1 MAKHQLQ
8 GQAIATFGSI
18 ISLIF
23 VAQAAF
29 TQTIFTQASSAQNAI
44 APDSTLPTNTL
55 VNFNPT
61 NKTYTITGGTQVG
74 TNQFHS
80 FRDLGTPTNNTV
92 HFDNAL
98 TTTNIIGR
106 VTGSNISN
114 IDGIVKANGNAN
126 LYVINPNG
134 IIFGPNAKLEIG
146 GSFGASTANSLKFG
160 DGSEFSATNPQA
172 PPLLSVNVPLGLQ
185 YGNSKVGATISDR
198 GNLSTGQDLVLNAD
212 RLNLQGTLQA
222 GRDLILQA
230 SLINGAPML
239 FAGGDVTLGNYAG
252 SSLHI
257 LAGGDITLGNVT
269 INGKGNVNNTI
280 NPLNTSKFNDSKTYA
295 DLSKVSVTDYRPI
308 FNSNG
313 TVKEVIPVQIPIAI
327 NGSNQA
333 TLDVRSGVDWA
344 QIGGFPIGSPS
355 LVATTKADT
364 NSNIKVN
371 GNIRVS
377 EPSGLVLL
385 TNHFASK
392 ALLDSALGAKLG
404 AIATQTIDTSTDIA
418 GANAGDIRVHG
429 KGDITLKGEF
439 IAYAEPASGNAG
451 NGGLISIS
459 SYSGDINMDTT
470 VYSDSFTP
478 SGNAANGGAIS
489 FSSYSGNINTDRLYF
504 ESSSFS
510 YGGNTANAGS
520 ISLTTHSGDIILNRP
535 LWKSPSVATALGN
548 SGDGGAVSFAT
559 YSGNILIKDVRSFFG
574 DVGTYLDAGTYSGA
588 GSSGNGGKISLASH
602 SGNISLIKAPLN
614 SSTASYSR
622 SNTHYSGNGGAI
634 SLATSLGN
642 INLDDVTLYSYSFAN
657 SANSRNGGA
666 ISLFAGAGNILLNTS
681 TLSAYSLATIGSS
694 QNGGNISI
702 SAPNGNITSTLASY
716 LLSFS
721 ISSAKAPSGNGGEVT
736 LTAKNQIRNLGLFTA
751 SAFGQAGSVNINGL
765 GDLTIADLQII
776 TSKTVNFP
784 KRDYDANDPNTYISI
799 IFDKGLSGRSG
810 DVKITGLG
818 NLIFENSII
827 NSTTQSRNPAGNIAI
842 TSAGLVIM
850 RSNTEILS
858 STTNVG
864 NAGNIRFEVGD
875 LILTDGALVSA
886 STSGA
891 GKAGDILLKANNLTI
906 ANGAKVQTTTS
917 NQGDSGKIEAI
928 VGNNFI
934 ITGSGTGLFAN
945 TTKDS
950 TGKGGSI
957 FIDPPLVSIT
967 NGAGISVNSLGAGN
981 GGDLQ
986 IIADKF
992 VFENNAFLFANTASG
1007 EGGNINLQIAD
1018 IFFPRNN
1025 STITATA
1032 GGNGNGGNIS
1042 LRSLFTISIPSENND
1057 IFANAFLG
1065 KGGNI
1070 NITTQGLFGIEF
1082 RSSQTNLS
1090 DITASSEF
1098 GLQGNV
1104 SINTLGF
1111 DPSKGLISLPVDVRD
1126 PSRLVKESCAADRYG
1141 NEFIITGKGGLPAR
1155 PSDRPTYTSVLDNLG
1170 TFPTH
1175 SHSANL
1181 NAPVL
1186 EPIAKSDAIGEDA
1199 IVEATGWIIDAQN
1212 QVVLVAGGVPRQD
1225 KIRCR
1230 DMSRG

>member
-1 MAKHQLQ
+1 MAKHQLR
-8 GQAIATFGSI
+8 GQAIATFVSMV
-18 ISLIF
+18 SLTF
-23 VAQAAF
+23 VAQAGF
-29 TQTIFTQASSAQNAI
+29 TESSSAQNAI
-44 APDSTLPTNTL
+44 IPDTTLPANSL
-55 VNFNPT
+55 INFNST
-61 NKTYTITGGTQVG
+61 TKTYTITGGTQVG
-74 TNQFHS
+74 ANQFHS
-80 FRDLGTPTNNTV
+80 FRDLSVPTNNTA
-92 HFDNAL
+92 HFNNAL

-114 IDGIVKANGNAN
+114 IDGILRTNANAN

-134 IIFGPNAKLEIG
+134 IVFGPNAKLEIG
-146 GSFGASTANSLKFG
+146 GSFGASTANSFKFP

-172 PPLLSVNVPLGLQ
+172 PPLLNVNVPLGLQ
-185 YGNSKVGATISDR
+185 YGKSKVGATISDR
-198 GNLSTGQDLVLNAD
+198 ANLSTGQDLVLNAD
-212 RLNLQGTLQA
+212 KLDIQGTLQA
-222 GRDLILQA
+222 GRDLSLQA
-230 SLINGAPML
+230 SLVSGSPLI
-239 FAGGDVTLGNYAG
+239 FAGRDVSLGDYAG
-252 SSLHI
+252 TSLHI
-257 LAGGDITLGNVT
+257 LAGGSVTLGNVT
-269 INGKGNVNNTI
+269 INDKGNVNNTI
-280 NPLNTSKFNDSKTYA
+280 NPNNNAKFNDTKTYA
-295 DLSKVSVTDYRPI
+295 DLANVSLTDYKAVL
-308 FNSNG
+308 NSNG
-313 TVKEVIPVQIPIAI
+313 TVEDITPVQIPIAI
-327 NGSNQA
+327 DGSNQA
-333 TLDVRSGVDWA
+333 TLDVRSGIDWA
-344 QIGGFPIGSPS
+344 KLGGFPIGSTS
-355 LVATTKADT
+355 SATK
-364 NSNIKVN
+364 SNITVN
-371 GNIRVS
+371 GNIRVNP
-377 EPSGLVLL
+377 PSGLVML
-385 TNHFASK
+385 TNQFAPNT
-392 ALLDSALGAKLG
+392 LQDWREG
-404 AIATQTIDTSTDIA
+404 AIATQSIDTSTDIA

-429 KGDITLKGEF
+429 KGDITLNGEF
-439 IAYAEPASGNAG
+439 GAYAEPASGNAG
-451 NGGLISIS
+451 NGGVISIS
-459 SYSGDINMDTT
+459 SYSGDIKMDTT
-470 VYSDSFTP
+470 LYSSSFTR
-478 SGNAANGGAIS
+478 SGNAGNGGAIS
-489 FSSYSGNINTDRLYF
+489 FSSYSGNINTNRLYF

-510 YGGNTANAGS
+510 NRGNTANAGA
-520 ISLTTHSGDIILNRP
+520 ISLTSHSGDIIVARP
-535 LWKSPSVATALGN
+535 LWKSPSVAITSGN
-548 SGDGGAVSFAT
+548 SGDGGSASFAT
-559 YSGNILIKDVRSFFG
+559 YSGDILISDARGFSG
-574 DVGTYLDAGTYSGA
+574 DVGIYLDAGTYSGS
-588 GSSGNGGKISLASH
+588 GSSGNGGKFYLASH
-602 SGNISLIKAPLN
+602 SGNISLINAPLN

-622 SNTHYSGNGGAI
+622 SNSHYSGNGGAI

-694 QNGGNISI
+694 QNGGDISI

-721 ISSAKAPSGNGGEVT
+721 ISSANAQSGNGGEVT

-810 DVKITGLG
+810 DVKITALG

-827 NSTTQSRNPAGNIAI
+827 NSTTQSRDPAGNISI
-842 TSAGLVIM
+842 TSEGLVTV

-864 NAGNIRFEVGD
+864 SAGNIRFEVGD

-917 NQGDSGKIEAI
+917 NKGVSGKIEAI
-928 VGNNFI
+928 VGNNFML
-934 ITGSGTGLFAN
+934 TGSGTGLFAN

-950 TGKGGSI
+950 TGNGGSI

-986 IIADKF
+986 IIADRF

-1042 LRSLFTISIPSENND
+1042 LRALFTISIPSENND

-1070 NITTQGLFGIEF
+1070 NITTQGLFGIELRF
-1082 RSSQTNLS
+1082 SQTNLS

-1098 GLQGNV
+1098 GLQGNI

-1111 DPSKGLISLPVDVRD
+1111 DPSKGLISLPVDVGD
-1126 PSRLVKESCAADRYG
+1126 PSRLIKESCTANLRG
-1141 NEFIITGKGGLPAR
+1141 NEFIITGKGGLPAK
-1155 PSDRPTYTSVLDNLG
+1155 PSDRPIYTSVLDNLG
-1170 TFPTH
+1170 TLPNH
-1175 SHSANL
+1175 SQIANFGTSL
-1181 NAPVL
+1181 GAPLVETL
-1186 EPIAKSDAIGEDA
+1186 TNPDT
-1199 IVEATGWIIDAQN
+1199 IVEATGWIVNDKN
-1212 QVVLVAGGVPRQD
+1212 QVVLVAGVMPAQSR
-1225 KIRCR
+1225 IRCTEA
-1230 DMSRG
+1230 SKK

>member
-1 MAKHQLQ
+1 MAKYQLR
-8 GQAIATFGSI
+8 GQAIATFRTFGSI

-74 TNQFHS
+74 VNQFHS
-80 FRDLGTPTNNTV
+80 FRDFGIPTDNTA

-114 IDGIVKANGNAN
+114 IDGILRANGNAN

-134 IIFGPNAKLEIG
+134 IIFGANAKLEIG
-146 GSFGASTANSLKFG
+146 GSFGASTANSLKFA

-185 YGNSKVGATISDR
+185 YGNSRVGATISDR
-198 GNLSTGQDLVLNAD
+198 ANLSTGQDLILNAD
-212 RLNLQGTLQA
+212 RLDLQGTLQA
-222 GRDLILQA
+222 GRDLSLQA

-239 FAGGDVTLGNYAG
+239 FAGRDVALGNYEG

-257 LAGGDITLGNVT
+257 LAGGNVTLENVT

-280 NPLNTSKFNDSKTYA
+280 NPNNNTKFNATKTYA
-295 DLSKVSVTDYRPI
+295 DLASFGLTDYKAI
-308 FNSNG
+308 LNSNG
-313 TVKEVIPVQIPIAI
+313 TVQEIIPVQIPIAI

-333 TLDVRSGVDWA
+333 TLDVRSGVDWS
-344 QIGGFPIGSPS
+344 QIGGFPIGSS
-355 LVATTKADT
+355 GSATK
-364 NSNIKVN
+364 SNITVN

-377 EPSGLVLL
+377 ESSGLVLL

-392 ALLDSALGAKLG
+392 ALLDPNLG
-404 AIATQTIDTSTDIA
+404 AIATQSIDTSTDIV

-429 KGDITLKGEF
+429 KGDITLNGEF
-439 IAYAEPASGNAG
+439 SAYAEPASGNVG
-451 NGGLISIS
+451 NGGVISIS
-459 SYSGDINMDTT
+459 SYSGAIKMDTT
-470 VYSDSFTP
+470 LYSSSFTS
-478 SGNAANGGAIS
+478 SGNTGNGGAIS
-489 FSSYSGNINTDRLYF
+489 FSTYSGNINTNRLYF
-504 ESSSFS
+504 ESSSYS
-510 YGGNTANAGS
+510 NAGNTGNAGA
-520 ISLTTHSGDIILNRP
+520 ISLTSHSGNIIVASP
-535 LWKSPSVATALGN
+535 LWKSPSVAISSGN

-559 YSGNILIKDVRSFFG
+559 YSGDILISDARGFRG
-574 DVGTYLDAGTYSGA
+574 DVGTFLDTGTYSGS
-588 GSSGNGGKISLASH
+588 GSSGNGGKFSLASH
-602 SGNISLIKAPLN
+602 SGNISLINAPLN

-622 SNTHYSGNGGAI
+622 SNSDYSGNGGAI

-642 INLDDVTLYSYSFAN
+642 IKLDDVTLYSYSFAN

-666 ISLFAGAGNILLNTS
+666 IALFTGAGNILLNTS
-681 TLSAYSLATIGSS
+681 TLSAYSLATDGIS
-694 QNGGNISI
+694 QNGGDISLL
-702 SAPNGNITSTLASY
+702 APNGNITSGLTSF

-721 ISSAKAPSGNGGEVT
+721 ISSANAKSGNGGEIT
-736 LTAKNQIRNLGLFTA
+736 LTAKNQISNLGLFTA
-751 SAFGQAGSVNINGL
+751 SAFGQAGSANINGL
-765 GDLTIADLQII
+765 GDLTIADLQVI
-776 TSKTVNFP
+776 TSKNVDFP
-784 KRDYDANDPNTYISI
+784 KRDYDANDPNTFISI

-818 NLIFENSII
+818 NLTFENSII
-827 NSTTQSRNPAGNIAI
+827 NSTTQSRDPAGNISI
-842 TSAGLVIM
+842 SSPDSVIL

-858 STTNVG
+858 STNNVG
-864 NAGNIRFEVGD
+864 SAGNIRFEVGD

-891 GKAGDILLKANNLTI
+891 GKAGDISIKANNLTI
-906 ANGAKVQTTTS
+906 ANGARIQTTTS
-917 NQGDSGKIEAI
+917 STGDSGKIDAI

-934 ITGSGTGLFAN
+934 LNGSGTGLFAN
-945 TTKDS
+945 TTKES

-981 GGDLQ
+981 GGDLK

-992 VFENNAFLFANTASG
+992 VFANNAFLFANTASG
-1007 EGGNINLQIAD
+1007 EGGNISLQIAD

-1025 STITATA
+1025 STITSTA
-1032 GGNGNGGNIS
+1032 GGNGNGGNIN
-1042 LRSLFTISIPSENND
+1042 LLSLFTISIPSENND

-1070 NITTQGLFGIEF
+1070 NITTQALFGIEF

-1104 SINTLGF
+1104 NINTLGF
-1111 DPSKGLISLPVDVRD
+1111 DPSKGLVSLPVDVRD
-1126 PSRLVKESCAADRYG
+1126 PSRLVKERCTADRYG
-1141 NEFIITGKGGLPAR
+1141 NEFIITGKGGLPAK

-1170 TFPTH
+1170 TLPNHPQT
-1175 SHSANL
+1175 ANL
-1181 NAPVL
+1181 NSPIP
-1186 EPIAKSDAIGEDA
+1186 ETIAKPDAIVENA
-1199 IVEATGWIIDAQN
+1199 IVEATGWIVNDKN
-1212 QVVLVAGGVPRQD
+1212 QVVLVAGAAPTQAR
-1225 KIRCR
+1225 IRCTAK
-1230 DMSRG
+1230 S

>member
-1 MAKHQLQ
+1 VAKHQLQ

-23 VAQAAF
+23 LAQAAF

-55 VNFNPT
+55 IDFNPIS
-61 NKTYTITGGTQVG
+61 KTYTITGGTQVG
-74 TNQFHS
+74 ANQFHS
-80 FRDLGTPTNNTV
+80 FRDFGIPTNNTV

-146 GSFGASTANSLKFG
+146 GSFGATTANSLKFG

-198 GNLSTGQDLVLNAD
+198 ANLSTGQDLVLNAD

-239 FAGGDVTLGNYAG
+239 FAGGDVALGNYAG

-257 LAGGDITLGNVT
+257 LAGGDVILRNVT

-295 DLSKVSVTDYRPI
+295 DLSKVSLTDYRPI
-308 FNSNG
+308 LNSNG
-313 TVKEVIPVQIPIAI
+313 TVKEIIPVRIPIAI
-327 NGSNQA
+327 NGSNRA
-333 TLDVRSGVDWA
+333 TLDVRSGIDWA
-344 QIGGFPIGSPS
+344 QLGGFPIGSPS
-355 LVATTKADT
+355 LVETTKA
-364 NSNIKVN
+364 NIRVN

-392 ALLDSALGAKLG
+392 ALLDSQLGVKLG
-404 AIATQTIDTSTDIA
+404 AIATQSIDTSTDIA

-429 KGDITLKGEF
+429 KGDITLNGEF
-439 IAYAEPASGNAG
+439 GAYAEPASGNAG
-451 NGGLISIS
+451 NGGVISIS
-459 SYSGDINMDTT
+459 SYSGDIKMDTT
-470 VYSDSFTP
+470 LYSSSFTR
-478 SGNAANGGAIS
+478 SGNAGNGGAIS
-489 FSSYSGNINTDRLYF
+489 FSSYSGNINTNRLYF

-510 YGGNTANAGS
+510 NRGNSANAGA
-520 ISLTTHSGDIILNRP
+520 ISLTSHSGDIIVASP
-535 LWKSPSVATALGN
+535 LWKSPSASIT
-548 SGDGGAVSFAT
+548 SGDSGNGGSASFAT
-559 YSGNILIKDVRSFFG
+559 YSGDILISDARGFRG
-574 DVGTYLDAGTYSGA
+574 DVGIYLDAGTYSGS
-588 GSSGNGGKISLASH
+588 GSSGNGGKFSLASH
-602 SGNISLIKAPLN
+602 SGNISLINAPLN
-614 SSTASYSR
+614 SSTASYSK

-657 SANSRNGGA
+657 SANSRDGGA

-694 QNGGNISI
+694 QNGGDISI

-721 ISSAKAPSGNGGEVT
+721 ISSANAQSGNGGEVT

-784 KRDYDANDPNTYISI
+784 KRDYDANDPNTFISI
-799 IFDKGLSGRSG
+799 IFDKGLNGRSG

-818 NLIFENSII
+818 NLILENNII

-934 ITGSGTGLFAN
+934 ITGSDTGLFAN

-957 FIDPPLVSIT
+957 FVDPPLVSIT

-1007 EGGNINLQIAD
+1007 EGGNINLHITD

-1141 NEFIITGKGGLPAR
+1141 NEFIITGKGGLPAK
-1155 PSDRPTYTSVLDNLG
+1155 PSDRPIYTSVLDNFG
-1170 TFPTH
+1170 TFPNH
-1175 SHSANL
+1175 SQLGNL
-1181 NAPVL
+1181 NAPIL